1 MFINKCCKILLVFF
15 ILFFANHTAKA
26 QAGLCPSNLD
36 FELGDFTGWSC
47 EAGNV
52 DVAGNLVLF
61 PTPPIP
67 GQHTI
72 IDGRTATIDPYGNFP
87 QICPNGSGFSVK
99 LGNSTGGR
107 GAEGLSFTYT
117 IPSTLTVFSM
127 LFHYAVVLQDPNHPS
142 YQQPRFRARIT
153 DQSTGSP
160 IPCVDFDFVASASLP
175 GFLPSPVGGGV
186 VYKDWTPITINLTPF
201 IGRTI
206 KLEFITNDCTLGAH
220 FGYAYVDVN
229 TNCNGAIAGT
239 TICQGDNSIT
249 LSAPFGFQSYQ
260 WFSDNT
266 FSTLI
271 STSQNLTLN
280 PAPTVGTV
288 MPVIVTPFAGF
299 GCLDTLYATI
309 GIAPKP
315 VSDAGPDASICLLG
329 TGVQIGGAS
338 TPGYMYNW
346 TPANQ
351 VSNPLISNPVA
362 WPQSS
367 PVEYI
372 VKTTDI
378 LTGCFSYDTT
388 YVSIGFVDTAITV
401 SGRKDYCFGESITTS
416 LSLSNVV
423 SNIQWYE
430 TNTAI
435 PGANGI
441 SYTPTAPGD
450 YWAEVSQGVCIDST
464 RIISI
469 IVNPLPVANFTP
481 DKDTSCISSSTF
493 LFTNGSTVSDNSPLS
508 HLWTFSDATT
518 QTTADATKS
527 FGLPGLYTAK
537 LLTTTVAG
545 CKDSLTRSVRVMP
558 NGIPNFTFDSICTN
572 RPVTFLNLSSE
583 NGSPLVSYS
592 WEFNNGDPQYMVKNP
607 PPVVYTTDGTVDVIL
622 KLKALGCEADSQTVI
637 KKVQVNKAGQGIRY
651 RTITVP
657 EGSTQFI
664 HARNLNG
671 LSPVWKPQVQLS
683 SYNTQYTQ
691 FFANGND
698 VDYRIEM
705 TDIHTCVVV
714 DSILMQILK
723 KPGYY
728 LPTAFTPNG
737 DGLND
742 LAIPYLVRMK
752 SLKSF
757 SVFNR
762 AGSLIFYT
770 RKEGEGWDGKYKGVP
785 QNNGVYVWMLE
796 FVNNND
802 ETITEKGTITIIR

>member
-607 PPVVYTTDGTVDVIL
+607 PPVVYTTDGKVDVIL

>member
-72 IDGRTATIDPYGNFP
+72 IDARTATIDPYGNFP

-288 MPVIVTPFAGF
+288 MPVIVTPFTGF

-493 LFTNGSTVSDNSPLS
+493 LFTNGSTVSDNTPLS

-683 SYNTQYTQ
+683 TYNTQYTQ